1 MNRGVYFANTG
12 FRWYMRSRWIEPA
25 QRRGFTVTYDW
36 TRGGCGGGAGAGAG
50 GSKKH
55 NVEGILLSKV
65 VVGIMNK
72 SFTKKHQY
80 KDMFLELGLAS
91 GLGYPVILYTP
102 FPSSSLSHYPNIHI
116 CHKERECWELIHEIL
131 EGGRGGEGQ
140 GLHLDN
146 TLVVIPSL

>member
-12 FRWYMRSRWIEPA
+12 FGWYMRSRWIEPA

-36 TRGGCGGGAGAGAG
+36 TKGEGGN
-50 GSKKH
+50 KKH
-55 NVEGILLSKV
+55 TIEGILLSKV

-80 KDMFLELGLAS
+80 KDMFYELGLAS

-102 FPSSSLSHYPNIHI
+102 LPYHYPNIHL
-116 CHKERECWELIHEIL
+116 CHKERECWALVHEIL
-131 EGGRGGEGQ
+131 EGGGGGRGGSSSLLSVHKCERAGCSEGTSF
-140 GLHLDN
+140 G
-146 TLVVIPSL
+146 V